1 MVIRGPSF
9 VFQQVAL
16 QHESLSSLT
25 LPASD
30 SATQSFPPSLPLSGV
45 CLEPSLSLL
54 VPLESLVPSAV
65 SVAVVAH
72 VTTGRTM
79 MAGTSAPLGCQVCR
93 HCCPVQ
99 GCWSLRHPCSWSG
112 WGCRPCHCCLVPFSC
127 RYCCHWEAGVVY
139 TTSPATTEFFLR
151 CVFILCGRRARI
163 MGSPP
168 PCSLLPPPMYFSIHL
183 QMYRCVDLSGILVCW
198 AEEPL

>member
-1 MVIRGPSF
+1 M
-9 VFQQVAL
+9 
-16 QHESLSSLT
+16 
-25 LPASD
+25 
-30 SATQSFPPSLPLSGV
+30 
-45 CLEPSLSLL
+45 
-54 VPLESLVPSAV
+54 PSAL

-72 VTTGRTM
+72 VTTGCTM

-112 WGCRPCHCCLVPFSC
+112 WGCRPCRCCLVPFSC
-127 RYCCHWEAGVVY
+127 RYCCRWEAGVMY

-163 MGSPP
+163 MGSTL
-168 PCSLLPPPMYFSIHL
+168 PCSLASTSYVLFHPPSDVQMCGSLWYPGVLGRGTFVELRMFYLLQIEGERKRKHLTLP
-183 QMYRCVDLSGILVCW
+183 
-198 AEEPL
+198 